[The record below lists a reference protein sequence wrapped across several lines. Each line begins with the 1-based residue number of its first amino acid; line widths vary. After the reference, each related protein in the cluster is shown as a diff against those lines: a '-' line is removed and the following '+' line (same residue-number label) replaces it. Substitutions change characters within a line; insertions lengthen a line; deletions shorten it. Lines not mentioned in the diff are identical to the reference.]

1 MGDFSNWAA
10 CHDGRITLVTGA
22 GGGLGAT
29 LAACYA
35 QAGGRVMVNNR
46 HRREGEPTAERVA
59 RALRDQGFQ
68 AVADLTPIDAPG
80 AAETIREALENTWGG
95 LDTLVLNAGI
105 NGSPSRI
112 ATMDPADMAQ
122 VMAVNFFAN
131 VALVQALLPLLERSA
146 AGRILFVSSSAGLHG
161 LYGRAHYAA
170 SKGAL
175 NAYALSLAAELRRKK
190 IGVNLLL
197 PYAQTG
203 MTVDV
208 PPEIMARFSP
218 LKVAPAALW
227 LTSPD
232 CAATGEMWIAGGG
245 HFRRALTME
254 TAGKT
259 LAAFTPAEGAA
270 LAEAV
275 ADLTGLRTF
284 SDGEAAFRDVLLA
297 MDADRNR

>member
-1 MGDFSNWAA
+1 MEDFGDWAEF
-10 CHDGRITLVTGA
+10 HQGRICLVTGA
-22 GGGLGAT
+22 GSGLGAT

-46 HRREGEPTAERVA
+46 HRREGEASAERVA
-59 RALRDQGFQ
+59 SALRGQGFQ
-68 AVADLTPIDAPG
+68 AVADLTPIDAPD
-80 AAETIREALENTWGG
+80 AASTIRAALENSYGG

-105 NGSPSRI
+105 NGTASRI
-112 ATMDPADMAQ
+112 VSMDPADMAQ

-131 VALVQALLPLLERSA
+131 VALVQALLPLLEQSA

-175 NAYALSLAAELRRKK
+175 NAYALTLAAELRRRK

-203 MTVDV
+203 MTSDV
-208 PPEIMARFSP
+208 PAEIMARFSP
-218 LKVAPAALW
+218 LKVGPAALW
-227 LTSPD
+227 LTSPH
-232 CAATGEMWIAGGG
+232 CPATGEMWIAGGG

-254 TAGKT
+254 TAGT
-259 LAAFTPAEGAA
+259 TVDGFRPAQGPAM
-270 LAEAV
+270 AEAV
-275 ADLTGLRTF
+275 ANMSDMRSF
-284 SDGEAAFRDVLLA
+284 PDGEAAFRDVLHA
-297 MDADRNR
+297 VMG